1 MLNSHSIKFLLGKQT
16 DYYDRLKFHI
26 FAWPGLNPDYAPDFN
41 LLRSKLPHQNLNF
54 KANHTLLIKYTKK
67 LT

>member
-16 DYYDRLKFHI
+16 DYYDRLKFYI
-26 FAWPGLNPDYAPDFN
+26 FVLLGLNPDIN